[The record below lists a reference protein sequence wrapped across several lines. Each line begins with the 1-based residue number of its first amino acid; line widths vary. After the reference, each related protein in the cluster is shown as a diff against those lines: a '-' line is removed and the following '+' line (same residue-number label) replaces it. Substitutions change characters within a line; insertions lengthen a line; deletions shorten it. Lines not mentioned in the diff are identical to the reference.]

1 MTEVVAFLIVVAFVA
16 VVGIGLGMLVA
27 PRLTRWTERDEGDE
41 SDRDDNEPD
50 DNEPDEE
57 QRDDGPG

>member
-1 MTEVVAFLIVVAFVA
+1 MTEVLAFIILVAFVA

-27 PRLTRWTERDEGDE
+27 PRLTRWTERDERDE
-41 SDRDDNEPD
+41 D
-50 DNEPDEE
+50 EPDEE

>member
-1 MTEVVAFLIVVAFVA
+1 MTDVVAFLILVGFVA

-27 PRLTRWTERDEGDE
+27 PRLTRWTERDERDE
-41 SDRDDNEPD
+41 D
-50 DNEPDEE
+50 EPDEE

>member
-1 MTEVVAFLIVVAFVA
+1 MTEVLAFFILVAFVA

-27 PRLTRWTERDEGDE
+27 PRLTRWTERDEDGRDE
-41 SDRDDNEPD
+41 DETDHD
-50 DNEPDEE
+50 EPDEE

>member
-1 MTEVVAFLIVVAFVA
+1 MTEVVAFLILVGFVA

-27 PRLTRWTERDEGDE
+27 PRLTRWTERDERDE
-41 SDRDDNEPD
+41 DEPD
-50 DNEPDEE
+50 EDPHEE

>member
-1 MTEVVAFLIVVAFVA
+1 MTEVVAFLILVGFVA

-27 PRLTRWTERDEGDE
+27 PRLTRWTERDERDE
-41 SDRDDNEPD
+41 DERDEDEPD
-50 DNEPDEE
+50 HDEPDEE

>member
-1 MTEVVAFLIVVAFVA
+1 MTEVLAFLILVAFVA

-27 PRLTRWTERDEGDE
+27 PRLTRWTERDED
-41 SDRDDNEPD
+41 EPD
-50 DNEPDEE
+50 DDEPDEE

>member
-1 MTEVVAFLIVVAFVA
+1 MTEVIAFLILVAFVA

-27 PRLTRWTERDEGDE
+27 PRLTRWTERDERDEDERGD
-41 SDRDDNEPD
+41 D
-50 DNEPDEE
+50 EPDEE

>member
-1 MTEVVAFLIVVAFVA
+1 MTEVLAFLILVAFVA

-27 PRLTRWTERDEGDE
+27 PRLTRWTERDEHDE
-41 SDRDDNEPD
+41 DERDDD
-50 DNEPDEE
+50 EPDEE